1 MSLPVPNDLPANQ
14 LDVSAKATTIDLQ
27 SVCPSALPLQ
37 LRKRHPQVLEL
48 KHMTRTV
55 QSKEDG
61 PNHIRRL
68 RPSQAPLSGGPSL
81 GSITCTLSG

>member
-1 MSLPVPNDLPANQ
+1 MSLPVPNDLPASQ

-27 SVCPSALPLQ
+27 SVRLSALPLQ

-61 PNHIRRL
+61 PHQEATPQPG
-68 RPSQAPLSGGPSL
+68 PSFRGGPSL